1 MMQDFLLN
9 WLTSIPVYATP
20 ILLASLGLIVTA
32 RSGVLNLGAEGIM
45 AVAAMTG
52 ALAVLSGVP
61 LWPALLGA
69 VLAGTLISLVFGVA
83 TIFFKTDQVLTGLL
97 IAALGLGV
105 SGVVGQRYTHK
116 PLPGFVRIDLG
127 PLSDVPAIGR
137 LIFGQDVLVY
147 LAAALVVLVWWG
159 IHKTTFGLRLRA
171 VGEDPYTADTS
182 GINVSRYR
190 LAAVLIG
197 GALCALGGAYLS
209 MAAGQVWV
217 EHMVGGRGWVAI
229 ALAIFARWRPFPAL
243 GGSIIFGGGEA
254 LIPRVQAAGID
265 FPAYVLLMMPY
276 LLTLAVLIFPYLMF
290 KNWKDEA
297 PAGLMKNYVREDR
310 H

>member
-1 MMQDFLLN
+1 MNDFLLN
-9 WLTSIPVYATP
+9 WLVSIPVYATP

-32 RSGVLNLGAEGIM
+32 RSGILNLGAEGIM
-45 AVAAMTG
+45 AVAAMAG
-52 ALAVLSGVP
+52 AVSVLSGLP
-61 LWPALLGA
+61 LWMSLFVA
-69 VLAGTLISLVFGVA
+69 VLAGTLLSLIFGIA
-83 TIFFKTDQVLTGLL
+83 TIYFKTNQVLTGLL
-97 IAALGLGV
+97 LVALGLGV

-116 PLPGFVRIDLG
+116 PLPGFDPIDFG
-127 PLSDVPAIGR
+127 PLSDIPVIGR
-137 LIFGQDVLVY
+137 LVFGQDLLVY
-147 LAAALVVLVWWG
+147 FATALVVAVWWG
-159 IHKTTFGLRLRA
+159 VHKTRLGLRLRA

-243 GGSIIFGGGEA
+243 AGSIIFAGSEA
-254 LIPRVQAAGID
+254 LIPRVQASGIE

-276 LLTLAVLIFPYLMF
+276 LLTLAVLILPYLIF